1 VESNSVLL
9 FAADLGQALLENGGE
24 TARIEKTINKV
35 CGNLGMER
43 SDAFVLPTGIMLSIT
58 DSMGKTYSLVR
69 RIDKREIN
77 LEMISQLGRFAGS
90 ITGSESMEA
99 LKERFEE
106 IMVSPVYS
114 LWVSLLFGGAAAFC
128 FTLLFGGGMREGF
141 IAFVVGFLVKLLV
154 SYLEGVKF
162 NRYFNNVIGGFVI
175 SLLALASLRLSLS
188 QDPGV
193 IISGAIMLLVPGL
206 IMVNSIRDFIAGDLV
221 SGATRLVESLI
232 IGGAIAVGTGVGL
245 ALWVRLYG
253 EVVL

>member
-1 VESNSVLL
+1 
-9 FAADLGQALLENGGE
+9 
-24 TARIEKTINKV
+24 
-35 CGNLGMER
+35 
-43 SDAFVLPTGIMLSIT
+43 
-58 DSMGKTYSLVR
+58 
-69 RIDKREIN
+69 
-77 LEMISQLGRFAGS
+77 
-90 ITGSESMEA
+90 
-99 LKERFEE
+99 
-106 IMVSPVYS
+106 
-114 LWVSLLFGGAAAFC
+114 
-128 FTLLFGGGMREGF
+128 MREGF